1 MLWLRIITLLSAAE
15 PDRLRISSPPCTL
28 PFGGPEPETGLQP
41 KLSRLDEHQGTS
53 SIHLV

>member
-1 MLWLRIITLLSAAE
+1 MLWLRIITSLSAAE

>member
-1 MLWLRIITLLSAAE
+1 MLWLRIITSLSAVG
-15 PDRLRISSPPCTL
+15 PIRLRISPPCTL
-28 PFGGPEPETGLQP
+28 SFHGPEPETGLQP